1 MPENLSWLQNLHIEA
16 VIFDLGNAII
26 PVDFDRTVQAFVA
39 LGGKKAGELYH
50 YAGQINLFEELERG
64 EISRKEFLAR
74 VRPEL
79 SYASDPEIVDGWNAM
94 LHYIDY
100 STFEYLNK
108 LRPRFKTYVLS
119 NINTYHAEWIDRA
132 MRSAE
137 SDNTIYQYFD
147 HVFYSHE
154 IGHRKPEYGAWQC
167 IIEQEGIQAQQTLFI
182 DDKKENIEAAKALGF
197 NGLLWNPSC
206 DIRSVVDI
214 LLPS

>member
-16 VIFDLGNAII
+16 VIFDLGNVVI

-50 YAGQINLFEELERG
+50 YAGQVNLFEELERG

-79 SYASDPEIVDGWNAM
+79 SYASDAEIVDGWNAM

-137 SDNTIYQYFD
+137 SDPYRCRRT
-147 HVFYSHE
+147 
-154 IGHRKPEYGAWQC
+154 
-167 IIEQEGIQAQQTLFI
+167 
-182 DDKKENIEAAKALGF
+182 KEDSRSSERIVAFRVSRRATVPPVGFGCAA
-197 NGLLWNPSC
+197 
-206 DIRSVVDI
+206 R
-214 LLPS
+214 